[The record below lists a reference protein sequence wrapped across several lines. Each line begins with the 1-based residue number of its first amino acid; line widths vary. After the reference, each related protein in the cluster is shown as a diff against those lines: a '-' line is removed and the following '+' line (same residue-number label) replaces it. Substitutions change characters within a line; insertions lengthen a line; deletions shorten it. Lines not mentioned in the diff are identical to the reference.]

1 MRTLACLIVAAV
13 FAVASISGARAA
25 PFAYGLAYDEL
36 YRVDL
41 GTRDAT
47 YVGAAGLYA
56 GRALAAFSGL
66 TYGPNGDL
74 YAVAGTHKALVR
86 INSTTG
92 LGSFVGAFG
101 LAGQGSGQFDALDL
115 SMTYGCDGN
124 FWLTSAIK
132 RDLWKVDASSA
143 VITLVGS
150 TGKQIS
156 GLTMRNGRLYGT
168 GIGADQGLYVIDTLT
183 AAATRVGALGLSAP
197 WVEPDFGAEGTLWAT
212 LSYNPPENREW
223 SDLARIDVATGVA
236 TNLGP
241 ITGPERLRYFSMKGL
256 AVATPT
262 CQPAPGGGTP
272 TVASLPLQA
281 PWALLLLLLGVLAIG
296 SRHLRRTH

>member
-13 FAVASISGARAA
+13 LSVVSISEARAE
-25 PFAYGLAYDEL
+25 PIAYGLAYDEL

-41 GTRDAT
+41 GTRRAT
-47 YVGAAGLYA
+47 YVGAAGLYG
-56 GRALAAFSGL
+56 GRTLAAFSGL

-86 INSTTG
+86 INSSTG
-92 LGSFVGAFG
+92 LGLFVGAFG

-124 FWLTSAIK
+124 FWLTSAIR

-150 TGKQIS
+150 TGRQLS

-168 GIGADQGLYVIDTLT
+168 GIGTDQGLYLIDTLT
-183 AAATRVGALGLSAP
+183 AATTRIGALGLSAP

-241 ITGPERLRYFSMKGL
+241 ITGPESLRYFSMKGL

-262 CQPAPGGGTP
+262 CQPIPGGGTP
-272 TVASLPLQA
+272 TAASLPLRA
-281 PWALLLLLLGVLAIG
+281 PWALLLLLLGMLAIG
-296 SRHLRRTH
+296 SRKLRRTH